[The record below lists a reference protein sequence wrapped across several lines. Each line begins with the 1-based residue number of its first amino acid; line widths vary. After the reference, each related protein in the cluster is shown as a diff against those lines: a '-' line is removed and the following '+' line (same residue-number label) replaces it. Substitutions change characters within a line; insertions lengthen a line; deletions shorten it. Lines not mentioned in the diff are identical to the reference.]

1 MKWTGNEPEQTS
13 GEFVVQNIPV
23 SDPYLFTTPLLQTK
37 LYMPSLRTCLVPRLR
52 LNEYLD
58 RGLQGKLTLVSAP
71 AGFGKTTLVAAWLAG
86 REGESGKYSVNS
98 EQLYTCPPGHLYTCW
113 LSLDERDND
122 PACFWRYLIAALQTA
137 DSRIGIAAQ
146 TALSHPRLP
155 PLEALITAVLNDLTA
170 FSHPLLLVL
179 DDYHLIT
186 AETIHQ
192 SLHFFLTHLPP
203 HAHLLLLTR
212 ADPPLP
218 LARLR
223 AKGQLVELRA
233 HDLRFTLPEIEV
245 FLNQTMGFGLDQQEI
260 ETLAAR
266 TEGWAAGLQLATL
279 SLQSFEPTTDGGNG
293 FHHGNGRSQFLHAF
307 AGDDRHVMDYLVD
320 EVLNRQPDHIQNF
333 LLQTS
338 ILEHLTA
345 PLCDAVIGLTIG
357 DLRLTIEPDSKPE
370 VASQAIL
377 DHLEQANLFILPLDN
392 RRQWYRYHRLFGEL
406 LRARLGNASEQL
418 EVLHCRAA
426 AWYQAHGYT
435 AEAIRHA
442 LQAPN
447 FEQAAHL
454 VEQVYQNMAL
464 RGELMTLRGWL
475 DALPPALV
483 KSRPRLCLAHAWA
496 FAYSSRHDQLQHALT
511 QAEAALPEADTAE
524 AARLQGEI
532 FALRAVFTSLYG
544 YTQQTQ
550 ELARQALALVDEEQ
564 WILKALS
571 YQALG
576 NANRL
581 QGQLTA
587 ANEAYQQAQTA
598 FLTHGTPFLTLVP
611 LARQGQVQVLQGR
624 LHQAVATFEG
634 VLNQAGGY
642 SGESLVMAGES
653 FVHLAG
659 LYYEWNDLA
668 KARECLE
675 KELELARRGHMV
687 IALLACYLM
696 LARLEQAQNHQAAA
710 YAALREGELLAAQYD
725 FPYMTVQTTLTRVWL
740 GLCGGHLDSA
750 VSWADVY
757 TAQPKTEAV
766 PEILWETANLMVAR
780 IRLTQ
785 GKPDAAWKI
794 VTEIQETAEKN
805 GRLRTVLET
814 LILQAL
820 IYQVKG
826 QPHQAE
832 ETLRRALRLAEP
844 EGYIRLFVD
853 EGTPLAALLGRIAIH
868 DHSEYLAKL
877 IKTASD
883 LRLMIGDW
891 RLAETE
897 LDALTERELEI
908 LALMA
913 RGAPNQ
919 QIADELVIGVGTVK
933 GHINHILGKLGSRNR
948 TEAVARGRELNLLK
962 T

>member
-86 REGESGKYSVNS
+86 RGGESGQYPVNS
-98 EQLYTCPPGHLYTCW
+98 ELLDTCW

-122 PACFWRYLIAALQTA
+122 PTCFWRYLIAALQTA
-137 DSRIGIAAQ
+137 DPRIGIAAQ

-170 FSHPLLLVL
+170 FSYPLLLVL

-218 LARLR
+218 LSRLR

-245 FLNQTMGFGLDQQEI
+245 FLNQTMGFGLDQKEI
-260 ETLAAR
+260 ETLATR

-279 SLQSFEPTTDGGNG
+279 SLQSLEPTAD
-293 FHHGNGRSQFLHAF
+293 HGREVHYENGRSQFLHAF

-320 EVLNRQPDHIQNF
+320 EVLNRQPDNIQNF

-357 DLRLTIEPDSKPE
+357 DLRLTIEPDSKPG

-406 LRARLGNASEQL
+406 LRARLGNPSEQL

-454 VEQVYQNMAL
+454 VEQVYQKMAL

-475 DALPPALV
+475 DALPPAMV
-483 KSRPRLCLAHAWA
+483 KSRPRLSLAYAWA
-496 FAYSSRHDQLQHALT
+496 SAYSSRYDQLQHALT
-511 QAEAALPEADTAE
+511 QAEAALPEVDTAE
-524 AARLQGEI
+524 ATRLQGEI
-532 FALRAVFTSLYG
+532 FALRAVFMSLYG
-544 YTQQTQ
+544 YTRQTQ

-564 WILKALS
+564 WLLKALS

-581 QGQLTA
+581 QGQPIA
-587 ANEAYQQAQTA
+587 ATEAYQQAQAA
-598 FLTHGTPFLTLVP
+598 FLAHGTPFLTLVP

-624 LHQAVATFEG
+624 LHQAVATFEQ
-634 VLNQAGGY
+634 VINQAGDHG
-642 SGESLVMAGES
+642 GESLIMAGES

-659 LYYEWNDLA
+659 VFYEWDDLV

-675 KELELARRGHMV
+675 KELGLARQGHMV
-687 IALLACYLM
+687 IALLACYLL
-696 LARLEQAQNHQAAA
+696 LARVEQAQNHPEAAD
-710 YAALREGELLAAQYD
+710 AALREGELLAAQYD
-725 FPYMTVQTTLTRVWL
+725 FPYMTVQTAMVRAWL
-740 GLCGGHLDSA
+740 ELCGGHLDSA
-750 VSWADVY
+750 VSWANTY
-757 TAQPKTEAV
+757 TTQPRTEAV
-766 PEILWETANLMVAR
+766 PEILWETADLMVAR
-780 IRLTQ
+780 IRLAQ
-785 GKPDAAWKI
+785 GKPDTAWKI
-794 VTEIQETAEKN
+794 VAEIQETAEKN
-805 GRLRTVLET
+805 GRLRTILET
-814 LILQAL
+814 LVLQTF
-820 IYQVKG
+820 ICQVKG

-853 EGTPLAALLGRIAIH
+853 EGAPLAVLLQRIAVH
-868 DHSEYLAKL
+868 DHSEYLAEL
-877 IKTASD
+877 ITAASD
-883 LRLMIGDW
+883 LRLTIYDL

-908 LALMA
+908 LTRMA
-913 RGAPNQ
+913 RGASNQ
-919 QIADELVIGVGTVK
+919 QIADDLVIGVGTVK
-933 GHINHILGKLGSRNR
+933 GHINHILSKLGARNR
-948 TEAVARGRELNLLK
+948 TEAVARRRELNLLK